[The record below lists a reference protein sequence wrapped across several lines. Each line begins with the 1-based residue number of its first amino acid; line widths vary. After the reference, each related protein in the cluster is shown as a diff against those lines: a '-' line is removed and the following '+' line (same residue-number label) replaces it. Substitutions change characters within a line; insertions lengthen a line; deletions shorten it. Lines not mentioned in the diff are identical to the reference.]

1 MYKLLPLLLFAVS
14 LAVTTDDIYDN
25 SYALIIGIDKYE
37 NVRSLDYAVKDAEDI
52 QSMLVDKFNF
62 QQDNIVLLKNEEAT
76 QASIL
81 QEFSNITKK
90 ANDNDRVLIFFA
102 GHGETI
108 DLPDGGEMG
117 FLLPVD
123 GDKTDLYLSAI
134 KMEELRTL
142 SLLSDAKHILY
153 LVDAC
158 YGGIVSVGARG
169 LDAESTPDYLD
180 KITQYKSRQI
190 ISAGGRGEQVIEK
203 AEWGHSAFTKNL
215 LSGLRDSKA
224 DRDSD
229 GIITVQELGTYLQKK
244 VTIDSDN
251 RQTPKTRNLSSDEG
265 EFVFVYSEN
274 TVVIKDKSADE
285 KLDYLISEMEEL
297 KSQQSSDDMKKW
309 TTNRGLKALL
319 PRQSLSED
327 WSEKY
332 RYGGYGFVIATFED
346 AYSINL
352 SIDRNQDWGY
362 GFAYSQIGNKTI
374 KRLITIKDGHSIT
387 STGVGVGVHSTYFI
401 NDDLY
406 INMVCGV
413 GYNMINWEDKEQ
425 NTSGKFSKINV
436 SFSPQINLNIHER
449 EQPLPIRV
457 HLNFGI
463 YFGYFPSSYKID
475 NEIVKLDD
483 WKIRMFPVIA
493 IGFSLPNHKP

>member
-1 MYKLLPLLLFAVS
+1 
-14 LAVTTDDIYDN
+14 
-25 SYALIIGIDKYE
+25 
-37 NVRSLDYAVKDAEDI
+37 
-52 QSMLVDKFNF
+52 
-62 QQDNIVLLKNEEAT
+62 
-76 QASIL
+76 
-81 QEFSNITKK
+81 
-90 ANDNDRVLIFFA
+90 
-102 GHGETI
+102 
-108 DLPDGGEMG
+108 
-117 FLLPVD
+117 
-123 GDKTDLYLSAI
+123 
-134 KMEELRTL
+134 
-142 SLLSDAKHILY
+142 
-153 LVDAC
+153 
-158 YGGIVSVGARG
+158 
-169 LDAESTPDYLD
+169 
-180 KITQYKSRQI
+180 
-190 ISAGGRGEQVIEK
+190 
-203 AEWGHSAFTKNL
+203 

-224 DRDSD
+224 DTDSD

-274 TVVIKDKSADE
+274 TAVIQDKSADE